1 MLKQFI
7 ASFKTLVTNLVK
19 NSKSQQVS
27 RAKVVGRGDSDE
39 ESDLKV
45 GMYT

>member
-7 ASFKTLVTNLVK
+7 TSFKTLVTHLVK
-19 NSKSQQVS
+19 KNKSQLVS
-27 RAKVVGRGDSDE
+27 RAKVVGRGDSDD

>member
-7 ASFKTLVTNLVK
+7 ASFKTLVTHLVK
-19 NSKSQQVS
+19 KNKSQSVS
-27 RAKVVGRGDSDE
+27 RAKIFGRGDSDD